1 MRKTLLSIPT
11 LLLCFIPALARA
23 DSIATVDV
31 SGSFVPS
38 SDFGLVG
45 VFGSGASLF
54 VTGQFTLD
62 ENTNTVSSWNMTFLG
77 TGGAT
82 YQLSPQDGGVAT
94 VQCTSTPCTPFWILR
109 FSNSNAFLQMDVLFS
124 SSPLFQAGESLLLCP
139 VQFTMYPDGNIVSSP
154 PCNVTS
160 GASFDNQSG
169 VVYTLPDGVT
179 TSGFLTVVSVVSTP
193 EPSESTTLLLGI
205 AIAFGSIVFQ
215 KTQRRHSNGESRYH
229 G

>member
-1 MRKTLLSIPT
+1 MRKTLLGTPV

-31 SGSFVPS
+31 SASFVPS
-38 SDFGLVG
+38 SDFGVVG

-62 ENTNTVSSWNMTFLG
+62 ETSNTISSWNMTFLG

-94 VQCTSTPCTPFWILR
+94 VQCTSTPCTPFWILH
-109 FSNSNAFLQMDVLFS
+109 FSNSNALLRMDVLFHQ
-124 SSPLFQAGESLLLCP
+124 PLFQPGATLLLCP
-139 VQFTMYPDGNIVSSP
+139 VQLTLYPSGNVVSSP

-160 GASFDNQSG
+160 SASFDNQSG

-179 TSGFLTVVSVVSTP
+179 SSGFLTVVSVVSTP
-193 EPSESTTLLLGI
+193 EPHSSTLLLGI
-205 AIAFGSIVFQ
+205 AIVLGSFL
-215 KTQRRHSNGESRYH
+215 KGRRGSARTEKPGNTANA
-229 G
+229 